1 MEHTT
6 EAERAE
12 YVAESMR
19 AYPTLA
25 PLEATLAFALAEARD
40 ACSMLAPHSMRTA
53 GFRKNRDA
61 EESEKA

>member
-6 EAERAE
+6 ETERAE
-12 YVAESMR
+12 YVAEAMR

-40 ACSMLAPHSMRTA
+40 AVAFLAPRMDRTA
-53 GFRKNRDA
+53 GFRENRD
-61 EESEKA
+61 KA